1 MKPIKLTM
9 QAFGPYAGKEVV
21 DFQAFG
27 DKGLFLIS
35 GDTGAGKTTLFDGI
49 VYALYGEV
57 SGDLRKPDMLRSKY
71 ALPKTDTFVELEF
84 ELNDKHYTITR
95 SPEYLREKKNG
106 TGVTKHPSSVEL
118 IFQEDIKSLTK
129 VVEVREAIARMIGL
143 DARQFKQVA
152 VLAQGEFTKLLV
164 ANTKD
169 RIQIFRDLFQ
179 TNDYA
184 ALESEVFNRAK
195 KARQEVEALD
205 GEMIRIQKSFQGI
218 PEEALDEPPFIA
230 KWLQEQAAA
239 LNSQISKQ
247 TALQTKLA
255 NLSNRKGELDQQ
267 KKRFDLWVETR
278 MKLNDLL
285 PQLQKTQLEHNALAG
300 QALQITEMLYE
311 INNLTKQLERF
322 GEYQK
327 LANEQSQKQK
337 QIATQIQAVKN
348 IQIGLEADTKAHKDF
363 QKKAEELV
371 DAPVNCQKAAHLCEL
386 FDQAFRRQKQLDQL
400 ETELKQEQE
409 KYQKLAVQS
418 DEAQALYLHQ
428 NSRFLAGQAGILA
441 NTLETNRPCPVCGS
455 LQHPN
460 PALMEQDIPD
470 EQSLKKLEATAARKA
485 KAAQSQSEHCAKLL
499 SRFEEQAKELKALQD
514 ALPSD
519 QSYDKAK
526 ADLAQYTAQVSL
538 RTQMLGQLDQLAK
551 TIETSRQQ
559 LEIHQQK
566 LETLRQQASS
576 LTGRMESMK
585 AALSFEQEDQARA
598 RLAALQ
604 KEVRAFDTRKKR
616 NEELLERHKSNLN
629 QYQGILDTYDQ
640 DPLDPQ
646 IQLLALQSDLMVVND
661 QIQAVNSSIRDL
673 QGNLK
678 VNASLYRELEA
689 VCKDLPKLQA
699 KAQALKNLS
708 DTLNGNLSG
717 QAKLNLETYVQIAFF
732 EQIISRANQKL
743 NVMTSGQYELIRASE
758 EGGRGKVGLGLD
770 VVDHYNGS
778 RRPVQSLSGGE
789 QFLAS
794 LCLALGLSEEIQM
807 EAGAVSLQTLFVDEG
822 FGSLDEDCLNKAI
835 QALDQIADSRMV
847 GIISHVES
855 LMNRIEHQILVTKDP
870 IQGSHTRI
878 ETL

>member
-35 GDTGAGKTTLFDGI
+35 GDTGAGKTTIFDGI

-84 ELNDKHYTITR
+84 ELNEKHYTITR

-106 TGVTKHPSSVEL
+106 TGMTKHASSVEL
-118 IFQEDIKSLTK
+118 IFHEDKKSLTK
-129 VVEVREAIARMIGL
+129 VVEVREAVGRMIGL
-143 DARQFKQVA
+143 DAKQFKQVA

-164 ANTKD
+164 ANTKE
-169 RIQIFRDLFQ
+169 RVQIFRDLFQ

-184 ALESEVFNRAK
+184 ALESEIFARAK
-195 KARQEVEALD
+195 QARQEVEALD
-205 GEMIRIQKSFQGI
+205 AQITRIQKSFQGI
-218 PEEALDEPPFIA
+218 DEESLDDPALIA
-230 KWLQEQAAA
+230 QWLGQQETRLNDQAA
-239 LNSQISKQ
+239 KQ
-247 TALQTKLA
+247 TQLQKKLVD
-255 NLSNRKGELDQQ
+255 LSNRKGELDQQ
-267 KKRFDLWVETR
+267 KKRFDLWLETKTR
-278 MKLNDLL
+278 LNALL
-285 PQLQKTQLEHNALAG
+285 PQLQKTQLEHQELDAKAKE
-300 QALQITEMLYE
+300 ITEKLYE
-311 INNLTKQLERF
+311 INTLTKQLAQF

-327 LANEQSQKQK
+327 LVVEQSQKQK
-337 QIATQIQAVKN
+337 QAAAQRQALEKN
-348 IQIGLEADTKAHKDF
+348 QKALEAAVQMQNDF

-371 DAPVNCQKAAHLCEL
+371 NAPMLRQQAAQLCGQFE
-386 FDQAFRRQKQLDQL
+386 QAAARQNQLDQL
-400 ETELKQEQE
+400 AGKLKQEQAAF
-409 KYQKLAVQS
+409 QKLAAQAN
-418 DEAQALYLHQ
+418 EAQALYLHQ
-428 NSRFLAGQAGILA
+428 NNQFLAGQAGILA
-441 NTLETNRPCPVCGS
+441 RTLIENEPCPVCGS
-455 LQHPN
+455 LHHPH
-460 PALMEQDIPD
+460 PALLEQEIPD
-470 EQSLKKLEATAARKA
+470 EQSLKKLEAKAAQKA
-485 KAAQSQSEHCAKLL
+485 KAAQSQSEQCAKLL
-499 SRFEEQAKELKALQD
+499 SRYEEQQKELQALQA
-514 ALPSD
+514 ALPQD
-519 QSYDKAK
+519 QSYAK
-526 ADLAQYTAQVSL
+526 AQSDLAAYTAQVSQ
-538 RTQMLGQLDQLAK
+538 RSQILGQLDQLAR
-551 TIETSRQQ
+551 TIEAGRQQ
-559 LEIHQQK
+559 LAKDQQQA
-566 LETLRQQASS
+566 ETLRQQVDS
-576 LTGRMESMK
+576 LTGRIQSMK
-585 AALSFEQEDQARA
+585 ETLSFEQEDQAKA

-604 KEVRAFDTRKKR
+604 NDVRAFDTRKKQ
-616 NEELLERHKSNLN
+616 NDKQLEAQKTMYN
-629 QYQGILDTYDQ
+629 QYQGILETYEQ
-640 DPLDPQ
+640 DPVDPK
-646 IQLLALQSDLMVVND
+646 IRLLTLQSDLMTVNE
-661 QIQAVNSSIRDL
+661 QMQAINLSIRDL
-673 QGNLK
+673 QGSLK
-678 VNASLYRELEA
+678 LNASLYQELKA
-689 VCKDLPKLQA
+689 AYQDLPNRQA

-743 NVMTSGQYELIRASE
+743 NVMTSGQYELVRASE
-758 EGGRGKVGLGLD
+758 DGGRGKVGLGLD

-778 RRPVQSLSGGE
+778 YRPVQSLSGGE

-835 QALDQIADSRMV
+835 QALNQIADSRMV